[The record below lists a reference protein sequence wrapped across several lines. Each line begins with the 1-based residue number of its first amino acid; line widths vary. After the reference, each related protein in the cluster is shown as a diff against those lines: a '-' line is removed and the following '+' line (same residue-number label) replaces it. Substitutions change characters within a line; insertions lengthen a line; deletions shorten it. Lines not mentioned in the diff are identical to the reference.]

1 MNQDTVIAD
10 IERKAGNAGLT
21 IREVCIRAEVH
32 PTTFSRWKRSE
43 KNPEPMGASLLAI
56 GRIYA
61 AIDELARER
70 SRKTRRKAVAA

>member
-10 IERKAGNAGLT
+10 IERKAGNAGLS
-21 IREVCIRAEVH
+21 IREVCIRADVH

-56 GRIYA
+56 GRIYD
-61 AIDELARER
+61 AINDLARER
-70 SRKTRRKAVAA
+70 SRKSRRKAVAA